1 MILPI
6 SVAGVEL
13 LVPVTQAPEE
23 NDMLKYKPT
32 DYFWV
37 SRVHIRNHPL
47 FDGANDDGTQK
58 NAGLDKYFSG
68 FIIRPSEKTP
78 EGLLAIKY
86 FPTGHQSP
94 WMTDSEAEQHY

>member
-6 SVAGVEL
+6 PVAGVEL
-13 LVPVTQAPEE
+13 HVPASQAPEE
-23 NDMLKYKPT
+23 SDMLEYKPT
-32 DYFWV
+32 NHFWV
-37 SRVHIRNHPL
+37 SRVHFQNHL
-47 FDGANDDGTQK
+47 FFDGANDDGIQK
-58 NAGLDKYFSG
+58 NAGLDKFFSG

-94 WMTDSEAEQHY
+94 WMTDSEAE